1 MPRSAI
7 SSKAA
12 VSGHAI
18 RRRDD
23 LSRPPIM
30 TEAPTACIRRL
41 RCAVPGVVALSCA
54 SARRYPRH
62 THDQFGF
69 GLIDVGAQRSLSG
82 RGVVEAGPGDVITV
96 NPGEVHDGA
105 PIGAARRWRMLYLDP
120 EVVADLLDRS
130 VAPEFT
136 APVLAQ
142 PPAARLVD
150 AVLRAATADRQDP
163 LAWEGPLLVLLRR
176 LCAMRPARSG
186 GGAPAAVRR
195 ALALMDDDPAAPH
208 SLADLAAVSGLSRFQ
223 ILRAVAR
230 ATGLTPH
237 AYLMQR
243 RVQRARRLIDGGM
256 ALAEAAAASGFA
268 DQSHMTRMFTRV
280 FGLPPGAYAAAR

>member
-1 MPRSAI
+1 
-7 SSKAA
+7 
-12 VSGHAI
+12 
-18 RRRDD
+18 
-23 LSRPPIM
+23 M
-30 TEAPTACIRRL
+30 TEAQTACVRRV
-41 RCAVPGVVALSCA
+41 RCAIPRAVALRCA

-69 GLIDVGAQRSLSG
+69 GLIDAGAQRSLSG
-82 RGVVEAGPGDVITV
+82 RGVVEAGLGDVITV

-120 EVVADLLDRS
+120 EIVADLLDRS
-130 VAPEFT
+130 TAPEFT
-136 APVLAQ
+136 APVLAE
-142 PPAARLVD
+142 PPVARLVD
-150 AVLRAATADRQDP
+150 AVLRAATADSPDP

-176 LCAMRPARSG
+176 LGAMRPARSG

-195 ALALMDDDPAAPH
+195 ALALMDDDPAAPQ

-268 DQSHMTRMFTRV
+268 DQSHMTRVFTRV